1 MPTIRTIATLAAA
14 MTLATPLSAA
24 IYIKI
29 PDIDGESGRAT
40 PGVEPDEIDVKMA
53 DDGTQAKDSG
63 EAHLDYLTITLSPRA
78 SGREVTHVV
87 QQGGT
92 GTADGHPGPI
102 HWSAE
107 GVPLR
112 AGVSE
117 RLRHKDRATTA
128 EPAPRATASGMAT
141 GKRQHRPVTLKP
153 MEKGSRIMVPAS
165 NGPGTL
171 TFAGRFDGCAEG
183 ASYPHV
189 LIGDDEGGSEAK
201 LIGVTIASCA
211 AEEVTLN
218 YEKITY

>member
-14 MTLATPLSAA
+14 MTFATPLSAA

-63 EAHLDYLTITLSPRA
+63 EAHLDYLTITLSPPA

-92 GTADGHPGPI
+92 SSADVPAGPL

-128 EPAPRATASGMAT
+128 EPAPRDTANGMAT

-153 MEKGSRIMVPAS
+153 IEKGSRIMVPAFD
-165 NGPGTL
+165 GPGTL
-171 TFAGRFDGCAEG
+171 TFAGRFVGCAEG
-183 ASYPHV
+183 AKYPHV

-211 AEEVTLN
+211 EEEVTLN

>member
-14 MTLATPLSAA
+14 MTVAAPLSAA

-40 PGVEPDEIDVKMA
+40 PGIEPDEIDVKLA
-53 DDGTQAKDSG
+53 DDDTQAKDSG

-78 SGREVTHVV
+78 SGREATHVV

-92 GTADGHPGPI
+92 GTADAHTSPL

-112 AGVSE
+112 AGLSE

-128 EPAPRATASGMAT
+128 EPAPRDTTSGMAT

-171 TFAGRFDGCAEG
+171 TFAGRFDDCVEG

-189 LIGDDEGGSEAK
+189 LVGDDEGGSEAK
-201 LIGVTIASCA
+201 LTGVTITSCA